1 MSLPILVIK
10 HGAFG
15 DIILA
20 MGALAAIR
28 LHHPHSRIIALTTK
42 GYAGLLNQCPY
53 VDEVWI
59 DAKPGWTN
67 PGGWLAL
74 RRKIKQAGFERIYD
88 LQGSGRTAK
97 IFQLLRPNP
106 PAWNGT
112 AWGCV
117 LPDRLPEPKKRH
129 PVERHRLQLE
139 QAGLTDFPA
148 PDWSWFDEPMSL
160 ALPDR
165 YVLMTPGCAPHRP
178 EKRWPAESFT
188 TLARWLVA
196 QGLIPVILGTSAEGE
211 ALATI
216 AAGCPEAIDL
226 RDRTSLP
233 QIAHLARG
241 AVAAVGND
249 TGPMHLIAA
258 VGCPALVLFSHAS
271 DPALN
276 APHGPKV
283 RTLRRDPLASLPPK
297 DVEQALSD
305 LLG

>member
-15 DIILA
+15 DIVMA

-28 LHHPHSRIIALTTK
+28 RRHPDSKIIALTTK
-42 GYAGLLNQCPY
+42 AYANLLNQCPY
-53 VDEVWI
+53 VDEVWV
-59 DAKPGWTN
+59 DNKPGWSN
-67 PGGWLAL
+67 PVGWLAL
-74 RRKIKQAGFERIYD
+74 RRRIKQVGFERIYD

-97 IFQLLRPNP
+97 IFHLLRPSP

-112 AWGCV
+112 AHGCA
-117 LPDRLPEPKKRH
+117 LPDLLPEPKKRH
-129 PVERHRLQLE
+129 PVQRHRLQLE
-139 QAGLTDFPA
+139 QADLTEFPE
-148 PDWSWFDEPMSL
+148 PDWGWFDEPVSFT
-160 ALPDR
+160 LPGR
-165 YVLMTPGCAPHRP
+165 YVLLAPGCAPHRP

-188 TLARWLVA
+188 ELAGWLVGR
-196 QGLIPVILGTSAEGE
+196 GLTPVILGTSAEGE

-216 AAGCPEAIDL
+216 AKGCADAIDL

-241 AVAAVGND
+241 AIAAVGND

-271 DPALN
+271 DPAVS
-276 APHGPKV
+276 APHGPVV
-283 RTLRRDPLASLPPK
+283 RTLRRDPLANLPPK